1 MMDIVII
8 VTDVYVTA
16 EPPRVVRHPSSDVV
30 TVPEG
35 EAVMLR

>member
-1 MMDIVII
+1 MTDIIIMM
-8 VTDVYVTA
+8 TDVYFTA
-16 EPPRVVRHPSSDVV
+16 EPPRVVRHPASDVV